1 MWFCFFYR
9 WMQCRAAFLQST
21 LSRTRRGTRPAWT
34 TTTRPSCWW
43 TTAVLDAE
51 EERRASGPNWRT
63 TSPTSAQA
71 SGVRTLLQVLA
82 LVSELTSSVFRFVCQ
97 EMQPFMIMHHS
108 GKESKWPPAGQS
120 LIMHAFELLPVIAC
134 HYKNSKHG
142 PATCN
147 NKQRLFVS
155 TIVKCQCVSQMFRII
170 LKEKINQISG
180 CKQRLSTVQ

>member
-1 MWFCFFYR
+1 MCFSCFLLGYVVLFFYR

-43 TTAVLDAE
+43 TMAVLDAE

-82 LVSELTSSVFRFVCQ
+82 LVSELTSSVFWFVCQ
-97 EMQPFMIMHHS
+97 EMQLFMIMHHS
-108 GKESKWPPAGQS
+108 GKESHPKPVSLLLVLTYSRVPPCWSVFDNACLWAAPCYCMSLQEFETWP
-120 LIMHAFELLPVIAC
+120 
-134 HYKNSKHG
+134 
-142 PATCN
+142 CN
-147 NKQRLFVS
+147 
-155 TIVKCQCVSQMFRII
+155 
-170 LKEKINQISG
+170 
-180 CKQRLSTVQ
+180 VQ